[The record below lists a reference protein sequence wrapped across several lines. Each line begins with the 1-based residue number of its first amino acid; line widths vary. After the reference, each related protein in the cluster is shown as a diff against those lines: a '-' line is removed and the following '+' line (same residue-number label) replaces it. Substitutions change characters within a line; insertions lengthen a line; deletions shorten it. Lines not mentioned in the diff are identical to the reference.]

1 MTRIGDHL
9 LRVWEALPLLTNR
22 LRISIHGIWHGCLE
36 RSSNPIARNKSSKNG
51 KWSDRLPE
59 RRRETSVPSLKAFD
73 HPIDTTVLLLLRPP
87 ATLNCA
93 AIFFR
98 ARLSFAAFHL
108 RLPPTRAGRWATGEG
123 GGQPLFGRITSTT
136 VGLRRHTECP
146 RVNACK

>member
-1 MTRIGDHL
+1 MTRIGDHP
-9 LRVWEALPLLTNR
+9 LRVREALPLLTNR
-22 LRISIHGIWHGCLE
+22 LRISIHGIWHCCFE

-51 KWSDRLPE
+51 KRSDRLPE

-73 HPIDTTVLLLLRPP
+73 HPIDTTVLLLFRQPRLIVLRYFSAHVSVCRVSSPSSSHS
-87 ATLNCA
+87 
-93 AIFFR
+93 R
-98 ARLSFAAFHL
+98 RQM
-108 RLPPTRAGRWATGEG
+108 GDG